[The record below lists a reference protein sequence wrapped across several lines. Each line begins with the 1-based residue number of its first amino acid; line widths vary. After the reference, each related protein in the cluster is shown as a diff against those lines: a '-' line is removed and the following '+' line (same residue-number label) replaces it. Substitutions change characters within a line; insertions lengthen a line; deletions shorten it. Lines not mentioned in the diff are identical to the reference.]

1 MQTFKKPTMTQ
12 ASPPAPADFGPTETF
27 SGDLSCG
34 ILFLCDHASNAVPS
48 AYGDLGLPAEQFQ
61 RHIGY
66 DIGARPLTLALAER
80 LNAPAL
86 MTTYSRLL
94 IDPNRGEDDPT
105 IVMRLSDG
113 AVVPGNAG
121 ITTEERQRRIETYHR
136 PYHRLISDTLDQ
148 MLELAPPPV
157 IISMHSYTPVWRG
170 VPRPWHAGILWDT
183 DARAVHPV
191 IDGLAEQEGIVVGD
205 NEPYDG
211 ALKNDTMYQHATC
224 RGLAHALIEIR
235 QDLIADEAG
244 VAEWTG
250 RLLPILT
257 KLPQQKD
264 LREIRK
270 GSSRC
275 DTTR

>member
-1 MQTFKKPTMTQ
+1 MTQ
-12 ASPPAPADFGPTETF
+12 ASPTAQAEFGPTETIA
-27 SGDLSCG
+27 GDLSCG
-34 ILFLCDHASNAVPS
+34 ILLLCDHASNALPP
-48 AYGDLGLPAEQFQ
+48 AYGDLGLPAAQFQ

-66 DIGARPLTLALAER
+66 DIGAKALTLALAGR

-121 ITTEERQRRIETYHR
+121 VDASERQKRIELFHR
-136 PYHRLISDTLDQ
+136 PYHELIASTLDK
-148 MLELAPPPV
+148 MLETAPPPV

-170 VPRPWHAGILWDT
+170 VPRPWHAGILWDM
-183 DARAVHPV
+183 DDRAVRP
-191 IDGLAEQEGIVVGD
+191 ILERLGAQDGIVVGD

-211 ALKNDTMYQHATC
+211 ALKNDTMYQHGTM
-224 RGLAHALIEIR
+224 RGLAHALIEVR
-235 QDLIADEAG
+235 QDLISDEAG
-244 VAEWTG
+244 VTEWTE
-250 RLLPILT
+250 RLLPILAD
-257 KLPQQKD
+257 LPGQTS

-270 GSSRC
+270 GPSRC
-275 DTTR
+275 DTAPVIAA